1 MQRDLRCSYVA
12 PTALHLAAWNF
23 KMNSHEFQCD
33 FNHQKTNFNHW
44 GSGPWE
50 AQVSRDGTDMS
61 LLGCAA
67 WLGIPDIFVL
77 PVEVISLPSSFPEE
91 NIPQPCVWL
100 SICPPLPLS
109 LRLFALEVDTPK
121 LDELP
126 LLQQSFVIASEHQ
139 SQFMTASSNQHRA
152 FPFALSLQKTCCSE
166 IQNEQSPTS

>member
-77 PVEVISLPSSFPEE
+77 PVEVISLSLFLPWRKYSSAMCVAVHLPSSS
-91 NIPQPCVWL
+91 PQSQVIRIRSRHLKTGWAAL
-100 SICPPLPLS
+100 ITTIIRNSFWTSVTIYDRFFKSAQSMSICPLTTENL
-109 LRLFALEVDTPK
+109 
-121 LDELP
+121 
-126 LLQQSFVIASEHQ
+126 
-139 SQFMTASSNQHRA
+139 
-152 FPFALSLQKTCCSE
+152 
-166 IQNEQSPTS
+166 